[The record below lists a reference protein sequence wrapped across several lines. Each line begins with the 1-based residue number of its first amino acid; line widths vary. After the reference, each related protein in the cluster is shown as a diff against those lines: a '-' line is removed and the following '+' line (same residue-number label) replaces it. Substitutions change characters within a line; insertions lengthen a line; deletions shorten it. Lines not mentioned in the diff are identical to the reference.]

1 MSARLELIV
10 GPMFS
15 GKTERLLVKL
25 ARAQYAKKRI
35 LVIKP
40 AIDTRT
46 DTFIASRGIMED
58 GTTATTGSFEAI
70 LIYDHEQLR
79 STLHTNE
86 FDVLAVDEAQFFP
99 NDGDSKDGLG
109 WFGSEIRNLLQER
122 KNDSLHIYVAGLD
135 RDFAEDPFGSISGLL
150 ALADSVEKLSAVCMQ
165 CGADDARLSQ
175 RIFQSDTLK
184 DTQQISIGDIREYQ
198 ARCRACYSSE

>member
-46 DTFIASRGIMED
+46 DTFILEVSKQSLF
-58 GTTATTGSFEAI
+58 TTMSNYVQRFI
-70 LIYDHEQLR
+70 QM
-79 STLHTNE
+79 
-86 FDVLAVDEAQFFP
+86 
-99 NDGDSKDGLG
+99 
-109 WFGSEIRNLLQER
+109 NLMC
-122 KNDSLHIYVAGLD
+122 SL
-135 RDFAEDPFGSISGLL
+135 
-150 ALADSVEKLSAVCMQ
+150 
-165 CGADDARLSQ
+165 
-175 RIFQSDTLK
+175 
-184 DTQQISIGDIREYQ
+184 
-198 ARCRACYSSE
+198 